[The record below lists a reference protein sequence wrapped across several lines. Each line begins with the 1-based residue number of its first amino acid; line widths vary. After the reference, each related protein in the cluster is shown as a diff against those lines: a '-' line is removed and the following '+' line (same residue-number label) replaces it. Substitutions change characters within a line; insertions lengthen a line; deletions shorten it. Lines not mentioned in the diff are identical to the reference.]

1 MHSCMIPYDIFCVT
15 NKDFTMDLNFKVP
28 PGLIR
33 VFQRLILCGLEN
45 VLYQI
50 LAAEIRCITDIQ
62 R

>member
-1 MHSCMIPYDIFCVT
+1 
-15 NKDFTMDLNFKVP
+15 MDLNFKVP

-33 VFQRLILCGLEN
+33 VFQQVILCGLEN

-50 LAAEIRCITDIQ
+50 LAEEIRCITEIQ